1 MLSAKVYQIQY
12 DLGVQ
17 NIEGD
22 FNYDNFFNLDR
33 KYVKENGNIEYLI
46 RIYQTG
52 QLLETNTN
60 QGYHPPLHH
69 YISAGVMRICD
80 LFGASNEVKL
90 EAAEIPAFIYSILL
104 MIVIYQITKELKLK
118 DITKIL
124 VMLMVA
130 LNPLLIYM
138 SRLINNDMLV
148 TLCVFICLLYLLKW
162 YKNPTLKS
170 TCILALSV
178 GLGASSKTS
187 IMVMFLPLV
196 VTYFVKF
203 FKSAEDLK
211 LIKKILIY
219 GLIFSVIALPLV
231 FWYQIRNAMKFGQP
245 FFGVVTANPEF
256 AVANNDFVNRWLINS
271 EIFATKLELSAS
283 NVISYVINSSI
294 IFMIDTEFLSNIFLN
309 FMRIINISL
318 IIISLISLIK
328 NVKKDFVDLIL
339 VTTYVAWL
347 ISFIG
352 FNISLPYSCTMHS
365 RYIVAVIVIGMFYI
379 AKLYENTDKKWLKN
393 LINVLVVLNS
403 LGTVGIFTSIMLF
416 I

>member
-1 MLSAKVYQIQY
+1 
-12 DLGVQ
+12 
-17 NIEGD
+17 
-22 FNYDNFFNLDR
+22 
-33 KYVKENGNIEYLI
+33 
-46 RIYQTG
+46 
-52 QLLETNTN
+52 
-60 QGYHPPLHH
+60 
-69 YISAGVMRICD
+69 MRICD
-80 LFGASNEVKL
+80 LFGASNEIKL
-90 EAAEIPAFIYSILL
+90 EAAEIPAFVYSILL
-104 MIVIYQITKELKLK
+104 MMVIYQITKELKLK
-118 DITKIL
+118 DVTKIL

-148 TLCVFICLLYLLKW
+148 TLCVFICLLYLIKW

-203 FKSAEDLK
+203 FKSAEDFK
-211 LIKKILIY
+211 LVKRILMY
-219 GLIFSVIALPLV
+219 GLIFSVIAFPLV

-245 FFGVVTANPEF
+245 LFGVVTANPEF
-256 AVANNDFVNRWLINS
+256 AVRNNDFANRWLINS
-271 EIFATKLELSAS
+271 ELFSSRLELSAS

-294 IFMIDTEFLSNIFLN
+294 IFMVDTEFLSNIFLN
-309 FMRIINISL
+309 FIRIINISL

-328 NVKKDFVDLIL
+328 NIKKGFINGIL
-339 VTTYVAWL
+339 VITYVAWI

-365 RYIVAVIVIGMFYI
+365 RYIVSVIIIGMLYI

-393 LINVLVVLNS
+393 LINILVVLYS
-403 LGTVGIFTSIMLF
+403 LGTIAIFSSIMLF